1 MAVEGQRAEPHVGAR
16 LRHLRLERGLSLAA
30 VAAATGLSASSLSLT
45 ENGKSDITFG
55 RLRRLIDFYGVS
67 FSELLPEPPPAD
79 PVVVRAAERRHLA
92 SPKEGIEL
100 FLLAHGDRHAM
111 EPTLAIYEPGG
122 ELIDFRVEHA
132 PPEVFFLVLEGELE
146 LAFEGHEPVALQT
159 GDSVLFEPTGRIAVR
174 NPGAAQA
181 CLLAVGVTGAAGER
195 GDRPT
200 RRPSRRR

>member
-1 MAVEGQRAEPHVGAR
+1 MAVERRRPETQVGGR
-16 LRHLRLERGLSLAA
+16 LRDLRVERGLSLAT

-55 RLRRLIDFYGVS
+55 RLRRLIDFYGVT

-92 SPKEGIEL
+92 SPKEGIEM

-122 ELIDFRVEHA
+122 ELVDFRVEHR
-132 PPEVFFLVLEGELE
+132 PEVFFLVLEGELE
-146 LAFEGHEPVALQT
+146 LAFEGHEPVSLET

-174 NPGAAQA
+174 NPGATRA
-181 CLLAVGVTGAAGER
+181 CLLAVGVTAG
-195 GDRPT
+195 
-200 RRPSRRR
+200 